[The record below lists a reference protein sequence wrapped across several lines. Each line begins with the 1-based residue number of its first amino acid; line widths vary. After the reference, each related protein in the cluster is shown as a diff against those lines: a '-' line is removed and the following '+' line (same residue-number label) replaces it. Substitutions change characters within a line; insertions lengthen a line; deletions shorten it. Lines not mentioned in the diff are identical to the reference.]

1 MTTRTNNNN
10 QQQHYSVN
18 DHDDFEERHGEL
30 QCSTT
35 QQRKIHKIWNLHIF
49 WGRRVREMKEASLLL
64 FIILLVS
71 FTSHTNALQQT
82 CSITDVVVTTENVNS
97 CNSVSVC
104 YFFYVRNPSRYICNL
119 TLVSESELHTCEPTR
134 MRTYFGQWC
143 WYWNLLLLH
152 NSDRKR

>member
-1 MTTRTNNNN
+1 
-10 QQQHYSVN
+10 
-18 DHDDFEERHGEL
+18 
-30 QCSTT
+30 
-35 QQRKIHKIWNLHIF
+35 
-49 WGRRVREMKEASLLL
+49 MKEASLLL

-97 CNSVSVC
+97 CNSVSVR

-119 TLVSESELHTCEPTR
+119 TLVSESELHTCGPTR

-143 WYWNLLLLH
+143 
-152 NSDRKR
+152 